1 MKRIKAIVVAAIL
14 VITGFSVQ
22 TANATVEIPE
32 YVSFKV
38 KGLSL
43 KSKIMT
49 AKQIK
54 FIQKKVQ
61 ANPYYTYG
69 FCWVNYG
76 SAVSESNVDKAEKL
90 ADKVCREIEKAD
102 KHYDAG
108 SDLNSSD
115 DSISPKAIEIYF
127 SLEDPRTLEY
137 YVGEAS
143 GDVPTTSSP
152 VLYNKKITVSAKP
165 ENLENRGLE
174 FLGWTAKNNGAGK
187 LYLPSSKIAIK
198 NPKTLY
204 AKWAGYNIDVTV
216 IDIGEIGLG
225 HVGFNFKSPYNN
237 IFTRE
242 LLGLVENQA
251 FEVGG
256 TEGAEQIWFTAPG
269 NVSSESLVSTG
280 DISATYMGSATCG
293 WSLDYQECTMWYLT
307 ATGDGILT
315 YDAVPIM

>member
-1 MKRIKAIVVAAIL
+1 MKRIKAIVVTAIL

-61 ANPYYTYG
+61 ANPYYTEG
-69 FCWVNYG
+69 ECWVNYG

-102 KHYDAG
+102 KHYDAS

-115 DSISPKAIEIYF
+115 DLYPKAIEIYF

-174 FLGWTAKNNGAGK
+174 FLGWTAKPDGAGK

-237 IFTRE
+237 IFETE
-242 LLGLVENQA
+242 LLGLVENQG

-256 TEGAEQIWFTAPG
+256 TEGAEQIRFTAPG
-269 NVSSESLVSTG
+269 FVLSESLVTTG
-280 DISATYMGSATCG
+280 NISATYVGTGICG
-293 WSLDYQECTMWYLT
+293 WSLDYQECTIWELT
-307 ATGDGILT
+307 ATGDGTLT
-315 YDAVPIM
+315 YEAVPEM

>member
-1 MKRIKAIVVAAIL
+1 MKRIKAIVVTAIL

-69 FCWVNYG
+69 HCWVNYG

-102 KHYDAG
+102 KHYDAS

-115 DSISPKAIEIYF
+115 DLYPKAIEIYF

-187 LYLPSSKIAIK
+187 LYLPGDKISIK

-204 AKWAGYNIDVTV
+204 AKWDGYNIDVTV

-225 HVGFNFKSPYNN
+225 HVGFNYTSPYHNN
-237 IFTRE
+237 FTTE

-256 TEGAEQIWFTAPG
+256 TEGTEQIWFTAPG
-269 NVSSESLVSTG
+269 YVGSESLVSTG
-280 DISATYMGSATCG
+280 NISATYVGGSAVCG
-293 WSLDYQECTMWYLT
+293 WSLDYQDCTIWWLT
-307 ATGDGILT
+307 ATGDGTLT
-315 YDAVPIM
+315 YEAVPIM